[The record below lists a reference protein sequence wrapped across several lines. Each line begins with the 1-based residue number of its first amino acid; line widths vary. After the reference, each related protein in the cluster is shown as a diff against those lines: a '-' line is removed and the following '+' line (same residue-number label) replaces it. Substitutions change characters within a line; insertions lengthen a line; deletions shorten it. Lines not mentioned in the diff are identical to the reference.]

1 MLGQDPLLLILSLGL
16 IGIAPFLAVMVT
28 SYAKLVVVFSLVRNA
43 LGLQQV
49 PPNMVVN
56 GLALVLSLYIMAP
69 LAQQLTAAMD
79 APARGAAGAAS
90 NAIKSE
96 ALIAGL
102 SASREPLRA
111 FLSKHTQKRE
121 KEFFVRTSKSL
132 WPPEQAAAVKADD
145 LLILVPAFTVTE
157 LTAAFKIGFLLYLGF
172 VIIDLVVAN
181 VLSALGMMMFS
192 PTVVST
198 PLKLMLFVVAD
209 GWAKLIHGLVLTY
222 Q

>member
-1 MLGQDPLLLILSLGL
+1 MLGQDPLLLIFSLGL

-69 LAQQLTAAMD
+69 LATQLGAAME
-79 APARGAAGAAS
+79 APVKGGNS
-90 NAIKSE
+90 VKSE
-96 ALIAGL
+96 VLMGAL

-111 FLSKHTQKRE
+111 FLYKHTETRDR
-121 KEFFVRTSKSL
+121 EFFVRTSKKL
-132 WPPEQAAAVKADD
+132 WPADQAAAVKSDD

-157 LTAAFKIGFLLYLGF
+157 LTEAFKIGFLLYLGF
-172 VIIDLVVAN
+172 VIVDLVVAN

-192 PTVVST
+192 PTVIST

-209 GWAKLIHGLVLTY
+209 GWAKLIQGLVLTY

>member
-1 MLGQDPLLLILSLGL
+1 MLGQDPLLLIFSLGL

-69 LAQQLTAAMD
+69 LAQQLSAAMEV
-79 APARGAAGAAS
+79 PVKGGNS
-90 NAIKSE
+90 VKSE
-96 ALIAGL
+96 VLMGAL

-111 FLSKHTQKRE
+111 FLDKHSDKRE
-121 KEFFVRTSKSL
+121 KEFFVRTSKGL
-132 WPPEQAAAVKADD
+132 WPADQAAAVKSDD

-157 LTAAFKIGFLLYLGF
+157 LTEAFKIGFLLYLGF
-172 VIIDLVVAN
+172 VIVDLVVAN
-181 VLSALGMMMFS
+181 VLAALGMMMFS
-192 PTVVST
+192 PTVIST

>member
-16 IGIAPFLAVMVT
+16 LGLAPFLAVMVT

-49 PPNMVVN
+49 PPNIVVN

-69 LAQQLTAAMD
+69 LAQQASAVMG
-79 APARGAAGAAS
+79 PALSGAV
-90 NAIKSE
+90 KTDTM
-96 ALIAGL
+96 IAGL
-102 SASREPLRA
+102 SACLSRKARNGSRA
-111 FLSKHTQKRE
+111 ADKRE
-121 KEFFVRTSKSL
+121 AEFFLRTSRNL
-132 WPPEQAAAVKADD
+132 WPPEQAAAVKPND

-157 LTAAFKIGFLLYLGF
+157 LTEAFKIGFLLYLGF

-209 GWAKLIHGLVLTY
+209 GWGKLVHGLVMTY
-222 Q
+222 R

>member
-1 MLGQDPLLLILSLGL
+1 MLGQDPLLLIFSLGL

-69 LAQQLTAAMD
+69 LAQQLSAAMEGSVK
-79 APARGAAGAAS
+79 GAAGM
-90 NAIKSE
+90 KSE
-96 ALIAGL
+96 ALL
-102 SASREPLRA
+102 SAVGAAREPLRS
-111 FLSKHTQKRE
+111 FLGKHADRRE
-121 KEFFVRTSKSL
+121 REFFVRTSKSL
-132 WPPEQAAAVKADD
+132 WPADQAAAVKSDD

-157 LTAAFKIGFLLYLGF
+157 LTEAFKIGFLLYLGF
-172 VIIDLVVAN
+172 VIVDLVVAN
-181 VLSALGMMMFS
+181 VLAALGMMMFS

>member
-1 MLGQDPLLLILSLGL
+1 MLGQDPFLLILSLGM
-16 IGIAPFLAVMVT
+16 IGVAPFLAVMLT
-28 SYAKLVVVFSLVRNA
+28 SYAKLVIVFSLVRNA

-56 GLALVLSLYIMAP
+56 GMALVLSLYIMAP
-69 LAQQLTAAMD
+69 LANQL
-79 APARGAAGAAS
+79 AGAMEPQAHGGS
-90 NAIKSE
+90 IKSE
-96 ALIAGL
+96 AVMAGL
-102 SASREPLRA
+102 SSAREPLRA
-111 FLSKHTQKRE
+111 FLDKHSDKRE

-132 WPPEQAAAVKADD
+132 WPADQAAAVKPND
-145 LLILVPAFTVTE
+145 LLILIPAFTVTE
-157 LTAAFKIGFLLYLGF
+157 LTEAFKIGFLLYLGF

-209 GWAKLIHGLVLTY
+209 GWGKLIHGLVLTY

>member
-79 APARGAAGAAS
+79 MPAKGG
-90 NAIKSE
+90 AIKSE

-102 SASREPLRA
+102 SSSREPLRA
-111 FLSKHTQKRE
+111 FLTKHTQKRE
-121 KEFFVRTSKSL
+121 TEFFVRTSKSL
-132 WPPEQAAAVKADD
+132 WPAEQAAAVKADD

-172 VIIDLVVAN
+172 VIVDLVVAN

-198 PLKLMLFVVAD
+198 PLKLMLFVVSD

>member
-16 IGIAPFLAVMVT
+16 LGLAPFLAVMVT

-49 PPNMVVN
+49 PPNIVVN

-69 LAQQLTAAMD
+69 LAQQASAVMG
-79 APARGAAGAAS
+79 PALSGAV
-90 NAIKSE
+90 KTDTM
-96 ALIAGL
+96 IAGL
-102 SASREPLRA
+102 SAAREPLRA
-111 FLSKHTQKRE
+111 FLEKHADKRE
-121 KEFFVRTSKSL
+121 AEFFLRTSRNL
-132 WPPEQAAAVKADD
+132 WPPEQAAAVKPND

-157 LTAAFKIGFLLYLGF
+157 LTEAFKIGFLLYLGF

-209 GWAKLIHGLVLTY
+209 GWGKLVHGLVMTY
-222 Q
+222 R

>member
-69 LAQQLTAAMD
+69 LAQQLSTAMD
-79 APARGAAGAAS
+79 VPAGGGAM
-90 NAIKSE
+90 KSE
-96 ALIAGL
+96 ALMAAL

-111 FLSKHTQKRE
+111 FLDKHSDKRE
-121 KEFFVRTSKSL
+121 KEFFVRTSKNL
-132 WPPEQAAAVKADD
+132 WPADQAAAVKSND

-157 LTAAFKIGFLLYLGF
+157 LTEAFKIGFLLYLGF
-172 VIIDLVVAN
+172 VIVDLVVAN

-209 GWAKLIHGLVLTY
+209 GWAKLIHGVVLTY

>member
-1 MLGQDPLLLILSLGL
+1 MLGKDPLLLILTLGL

-28 SYAKLVVVFSLVRNA
+28 SYAKLVVVFSLMRNA

-69 LAQQLTAAMD
+69 LAQQLSAAIVQ
-79 APARGAAGAAS
+79 PAGGGVIR
-90 NAIKSE
+90 SE
-96 ALIAGL
+96 ALMVGL
-102 SASREPLRA
+102 SNAREPLRA
-111 FLSKHTQKRE
+111 FLDKHADKRE
-121 KEFFVRTSKSL
+121 REFFVRTTRTL
-132 WPPEQAAAVKADD
+132 WPPEQVAATKAND

-157 LTAAFKIGFLLYLGF
+157 LTEAFKIGFLLYLGF

-192 PTVVST
+192 PTVIST
-198 PLKLMLFVVAD
+198 PLKLLLFVVID
-209 GWAKLIHGLVLTY
+209 GWAKLVHGLVLSY